1 MFVPAPQGALESFLR
16 MQSIQAD
23 LQVSFHYDVHF
34 TTNLFDPLNPL
45 LRDVIS
51 ARSDRLPA
59 RILFVVEQEVDSL
72 LSVCKAVTAYC
83 GAHPEAVA
91 LACPPLLLPGG
102 ERVKNDPAHALAI
115 QQAINETGLDRHSY
129 LAVVGGGA
137 LLDAAGYAG
146 ATAHRGI
153 RLLRIPT
160 TTLSQNDSGVGV
172 KNAINAFG
180 KKNWVGTF
188 APPWAVLNDFRFLT
202 TQPGRVWREG
212 IAEAIKVALIK
223 DAAFFEFLEA
233 HADALAAQDME
244 PMQTLVRRCAE
255 LHVQHICTGGDAFE
269 MGSSRPLDFGHWSA
283 HKMEQLTEYRL
294 HHGEAVAVGL
304 ALDVTYSYRQGWLT
318 QTEWRRVLRTLAGVG
333 FAIYAPELRTPA
345 LFQGL
350 REFREHLGGELT
362 IQMLRTIGEGFNVH
376 AVDEALMAESI
387 DLLEQEALRLGEQN
401 TPSPAPPART
411 LVESRLETA
420 AR

>member
-1 MFVPAPQGALESFLR
+1 
-16 MQSIQAD
+16 MQPIQAD
-23 LQVSFHYDVHF
+23 LQVKFHYDVHF

-45 LRDVIS
+45 LRDTVLS
-51 ARSDRLPA
+51 RSERLPA
-59 RILFVVEQEVDSL
+59 RILFVVEEEVDRL
-72 LSVCKAVTAYC
+72 LSVREAITDYC
-83 GAHPEAVA
+83 LAHPDSLSLV
-91 LACPPLLLPGG
+91 CPPLLLPGG
-102 ERVKNDPAHALAI
+102 ERVKNDPRHALAV
-115 QQAINETGLDRHSY
+115 QQAVNETGLDRHSY
-129 LAVVGGGA
+129 LAVIGGGA

-202 TQPGRVWREG
+202 TQPDRVWREG

-223 DAAFFEFLEA
+223 DAAFFEFLEENA
-233 HADALAAQDME
+233 HALARRDMA

-255 LHVQHICTGGDAFE
+255 LHVQHICTGGDPFE

-283 HKMEQLTEYRL
+283 HKLEQVTEYRL

-304 ALDVTYSYRQGWLT
+304 ALDVTYSYLKGWLT
-318 QTEWRRVLRTLAGVG
+318 QSEWRRVLKTLSGVG
-333 FAIYAPELRTPA
+333 FDVFTPEMRTPELFR
-345 LFQGL
+345 GL
-350 REFREHLGGELT
+350 HEFREHLGGELT
-362 IQMLRTIGEGFNVH
+362 VQMLRTLGEGFNVH
-376 AVDEALMAESI
+376 EVDEALVAESI
-387 DLLEQEALRLGEQN
+387 DLLERESSRLGGQSDWN
-401 TPSPAPPART
+401 TAELDLTEREEMAEDP
-411 LVESRLETA
+411 RLEA
-420 AR
+420 VAR